1 MKRTV
6 VMIHPGALGDVLL
19 AVPAMR
25 WLRSRFPDHR
35 LVLCAG
41 PEVSSLLTT
50 CDIVDEWASLQAREA
65 ASLFAESGQLAPRW
79 QEWLSSCD
87 LALGWMQDAEG
98 TFAAR
103 LQSFGAR
110 QAIVRSPFSDDLK
123 AIHQSD
129 RFLEI
134 FGEDPGE
141 SVEGFSPSGGSTLG
155 PPAQEYLRQWGFSDS
170 ATLVFIHPG
179 SGSRA
184 KCVGLEILVSVVEA
198 IQDKGAIPVILEG
211 PADQIQVEGL
221 LHALPTQPFVLKGLD
236 LVTIAGLLVQGRL
249 FIGHDS
255 GLTHLAALVGIPTVA
270 LFGPT
275 DPERWAPRGAQVTIL
290 TGGPSLEIQ
299 ASQVL
304 LASQA
309 HVHEGVHR

>member
-25 WLRSRFPDHR
+25 RLRTRFPGHR
-35 LVLCAG
+35 LALCAG
-41 PEVSSLLTT
+41 PEVSSLLAT
-50 CDIVDEWASLQAREA
+50 CDIVDDWASLQAREA
-65 ASLFAESGQLAPRW
+65 ASLFVESGQSAGRW
-79 QEWLSSCD
+79 QEWLSYCD
-87 LALGWMQDAEG
+87 LAVGWMQDAEG
-98 TFAAR
+98 RFAAR
-103 LQSFGAR
+103 LRSFGAR

-134 FGEDPGE
+134 IGEDPAE
-141 SVEGFSPSGGSTLG
+141 SVEGFSPSGASTLG
-155 PPAQEYLRQWGFSDS
+155 PPAQEYLRQRGFSDS

-184 KCVGLEILVSVVEA
+184 KCVGLEILVPVVEA

-221 LHALPTQPFVLKGLD
+221 LNALPTQPLVLKGLD

-290 TGGPSLEIQ
+290 AGGLSFEIQ

-304 LASQA
+304 LAFQA
-309 HVHEGVHR
+309 SVHEGVPR